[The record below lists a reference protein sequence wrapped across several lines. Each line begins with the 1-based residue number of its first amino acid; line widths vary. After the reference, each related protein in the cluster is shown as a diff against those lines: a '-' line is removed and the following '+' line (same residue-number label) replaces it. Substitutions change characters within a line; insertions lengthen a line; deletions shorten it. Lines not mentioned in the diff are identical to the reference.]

1 MTNTILSPL
10 QMFFF
15 CSESSAA
22 FSLLYYRNH
31 FCVKNWCRHSAW
43 RDDRLLSVKQAPGSI
58 KSFVLVEELLSSNS
72 RLTFLQELS
81 KCYRVLSGD
90 GKQKGRRRRKKSR
103 RICLLRSAAV
113 WWEMCF
119 GRATVHGGKI
129 KSNACRF
136 FMAEKH

>member
-90 GKQKGRRRRKKSR
+90 GKQKGRRRRKKKAGEYVYYAQLQ
-103 RICLLRSAAV
+103 C
-113 WWEMCF
+113 
-119 GRATVHGGKI
+119 GGKCVLEEQQCMVV
-129 KSNACRF
+129 K
-136 FMAEKH
+136 